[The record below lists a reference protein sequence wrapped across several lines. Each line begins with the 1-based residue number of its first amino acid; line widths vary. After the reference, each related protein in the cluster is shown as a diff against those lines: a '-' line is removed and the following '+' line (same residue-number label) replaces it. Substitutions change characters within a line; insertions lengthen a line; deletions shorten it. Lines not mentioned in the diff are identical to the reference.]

1 MTAWR
6 TCLSATKQEKRLKMK
21 RNIIAS
27 LLLAVASLAMAQ
39 PKAGTFSIIPRVG
52 VSIATLTKDNIY
64 TVSGDEGVEL
74 SNRWKTGMMAG
85 FDLDYQ
91 VLPQVSVSLGA
102 YYSEMGCK
110 YDETQITDRAANV
123 PGKYLGFNNAETN
136 LRYINVPLML
146 NMYVSHNFAV
156 KVGVQAGF
164 NVYGKSEI
172 TETKFTVND
181 DETTDYEKPET
192 TKFDYNAKTFD
203 LAIPIGLSY
212 EYMNVIVDARYNLGL
227 TRISPILGSSSPKNN
242 AITINAAYRFT
253 L

>member
-1 MTAWR
+1 
-6 TCLSATKQEKRLKMK
+6 MK

-27 LLLAVASLAMAQ
+27 LLLAVASLAVAQ

-52 VSIATLTKDNIY
+52 VSIATLTKDYIFSA
-64 TVSGDEGVEL
+64 VSTDEGTML

-85 FDLDYQ
+85 FDFDYQ

-123 PGKYLGFNNAETN
+123 PGKYVGLNNAETS

-146 NMYVSHNFAV
+146 NMYAAHNFAV

-164 NVYGKSEI
+164 NVYGKTEI
-172 TETKFTVND
+172 TSTDFTIKE
-181 DETTDYEKPET
+181 DETTEYEKPVT
-192 TKFDYNAKTFD
+192 MKSDYNAKTFD